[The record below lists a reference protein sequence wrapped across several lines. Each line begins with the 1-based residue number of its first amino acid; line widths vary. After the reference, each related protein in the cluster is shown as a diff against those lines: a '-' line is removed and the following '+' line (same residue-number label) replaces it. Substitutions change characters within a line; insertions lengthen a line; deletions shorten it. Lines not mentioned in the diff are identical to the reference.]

1 MANYKRNIKFQY
13 FKVVAKNK
21 NVSTKFSFDN
31 WAVYLKNNNLIMKTI
46 ELKGLK
52 ARIEAIKYDDANQ
65 IWRIRFMKLR
75 DTNIPSTAKENK
87 ESTPLKLDPDE
98 YIGEDVTMIY
108 DQNYGIAMIQS
119 NRFSLSYTRIEE
131 LINKKN
137 PFEEYTIYIQPI
149 MNTTEIQLDKNDN
162 SKKFTLSFANIKRP
176 IIETKSPLSSIINSY
191 YNLEALS
198 GQITLGVGRTKKE
211 VPKKIKGR
219 LKTVKEERFLNGK
232 SVKDLIDDVYD
243 NKDIVQSAKLEIRDD
258 DGPSLEIIDLFDSV
272 YHDYISFILEA
283 RTTLSFEYISND
295 MEKRYLKRK
304 SNIQEVL
311 SCG

>member
-13 FKVVAKNK
+13 FKIVVKNE
-21 NVSTKFSFDN
+21 NVNAKFSFDD
-31 WAVYLKNNNLIMKTI
+31 WAVYLKNNKLIMKTI

-52 ARIEAIKYDDANQ
+52 ARIETINYDDVNQ

-75 DTNIPSTAKENK
+75 DTNIPSTVKENK
-87 ESTPLKLDPDE
+87 ESVPLKLDPDE

-131 LINKKN
+131 FINKKN
-137 PFEEYTIYIQPI
+137 PFKEYTIYIQPI
-149 MNTTEIQLDKNDN
+149 VNTAEIQLGKSDS

-176 IIETKSPLSSIINSY
+176 IIPTKSPLSNIINSY
-191 YNLEALS
+191 HSLEALS

-211 VPKKIKGR
+211 VKKNVNGR
-219 LKTVKEERFLNGK
+219 LKSVKEERFLNGK

-243 NKDIVQSAKLEIRDD
+243 NKDIIQSAKLEIRDD

-272 YHDYISFILEA
+272 YHDYLSFSLEA

-295 MEKRYLKRK
+295 MKERYLKRK
-304 SNIQEVL
+304 DGICKVLNID
-311 SCG
+311 